1 MSSSYLGKLSPTS
14 RYSMSEVFN
23 ECLVIEVCPIIALN
37 LLVEGL
43 ELLLDLILS
52 SCDNELVLRLTHVWG
67 VEDEQDLGLDSPIAS
82 RVFDFKH
89 SVSIAL
95 VRVSIG

>member
-1 MSSSYLGKLSPTS
+1 MSSSRLGKLSPTS
-14 RYSMSEVFN
+14 GLSESEVFN
-23 ECLVIEVCPIIALN
+23 KGLIIEVCPIIALN

-52 SCDNELVLRLTHVWG
+52 SSDNELVLRVAHVGG
-67 VEDEQDLGLDSPIAS
+67 VENEQYLSLDSPIAS

-89 SVSIAL
+89 SVSID
-95 VRVSIG
+95 

>member
-1 MSSSYLGKLSPTS
+1 MSSSRLGKLSTS
-14 RYSMSEVFN
+14 SRHSESEVFN
-23 ECLVIEVCPIIALN
+23 EGLLIEVCPIIALN

-52 SCDNELVLRLTHVWG
+52 CRDHELVLRVAHVGG
-67 VEDEQDLGLDSPIAS
+67 VEDEQDLGLDSPITS

-89 SVSIAL
+89 SVSIA
-95 VRVSIG
+95 